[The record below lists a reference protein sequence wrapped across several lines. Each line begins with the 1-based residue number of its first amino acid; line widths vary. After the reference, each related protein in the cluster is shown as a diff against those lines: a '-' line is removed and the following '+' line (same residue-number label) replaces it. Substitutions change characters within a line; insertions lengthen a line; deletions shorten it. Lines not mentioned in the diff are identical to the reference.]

1 MVLDRCHRFHIGA
14 RNLVAITGQG
24 TLLEAG
30 EEGLRGFTVADGP
43 PEIDEGF
50 WEEKAEEA
58 RSVARKL
65 TIATARLEM
74 LVIAAAYARLA
85 RYTRHKR
92 AAAVPAQA
100 ATCASAG

>member
-1 MVLDRCHRFHIGA
+1 MPREGFADV
-14 RNLVAITGQG
+14 TGV
-24 TLLEAG
+24 
-30 EEGLRGFTVADGP
+30 RVADGP

-74 LVIAAAYARLA
+74 LAIAAAYARLA
-85 RYTRHKR
+85 RYTR
-92 AAAVPAQA
+92 AAAKRD
-100 ATCASAG
+100 TSIGSADDSELKAD